1 VEGYGEELTS
11 GKRGESMKKIVLLI
25 FTAIIILFGVCVFL
39 VVFISTAH
47 NKIRVG
53 QNNHLQLL
61 NRINLRSEIVSTPK
75 FLNNSIYVQTTKE
88 IIAINES
95 NWTVLWRTRCP
106 GRITNSEFIIFND
119 EIYAPDD
126 EGNICQIN
134 LGNGFIDKI
143 YRMPL
148 SQNRIRGTVNGLLT
162 SNGELVVAYD
172 SLVLISWKTDNGIEN
187 WRLYPTDKTSIL
199 IDETAKGIVTGM
211 DDGIRILS
219 PNDGKITSD
228 HITNHPVTW
237 LSAINKNNIIFATTK
252 DGISTINFYN
262 TDTNTITKQTV
273 LSLDNIRCIT
283 EVNGDYFL
291 SGNELIKLDQNLQKL
306 YSNPQISNIGC
317 IDHYL
322 DYSFGMEN
330 SSSLVFFNQDTGGL
344 LSRHN
349 FLSNIL
355 QNTLLVL
362 DPLLVKDHL
371 IIPAGNKLW
380 VYEFIND

>member
-1 VEGYGEELTS
+1 
-11 GKRGESMKKIVLLI
+11 MKKIVLLI
-25 FTAIIILFGVCVFL
+25 FTAIIILFGICVFI
-39 VVFISTAH
+39 VVLISTTH
-47 NKIRVG
+47 NKIRVD

-61 NRINLRSEIVSTPK
+61 NRINLGAEIVSTPK
-75 FLNNSIYVQTTKE
+75 YINNTIYVQTTKE

-95 NWTVLWRTRCP
+95 NWTIIWRIRCP
-106 GRITNSEFIIFND
+106 GKITNSGFIFFDD

-134 LGNGFIDKI
+134 LRNGLLDKI
-143 YRMPL
+143 YRMPM
-148 SQNRIRGTVNGLLT
+148 SQNRISVTVNGLLE

-172 SLVLISWKTDNGIEN
+172 SLILISWNTDNEIEN
-187 WRLYPTDKTSIL
+187 WRFYPTDKTLIL
-199 IDETAKGIVTGM
+199 IDETSKGIVSGM
-211 DDGIRILS
+211 DDGIRIFS
-219 PNDGKITSD
+219 PNEKKIISD

-237 LSAINKNNIIFATTK
+237 LSAINEDNIIFATTK

-262 TDTNTITKQTV
+262 SDTNKITKQTI
-273 LSLDNIRCIT
+273 LSLDNISCIT
-283 EVNGDYFL
+283 EGNGDYFL
-291 SGNELIKLDQNLQKL
+291 SGNELIRLDQNLQKL
-306 YSNPQISNIGC
+306 YSNPKISNLGC

-330 SSSLVFFNQDTGGL
+330 SSSLVFFNQDTGEL

-362 DPLLVKDHL
+362 DPLLVNDHL

-380 VYEFIND
+380 VYDFIND

>member
-1 VEGYGEELTS
+1 V
-11 GKRGESMKKIVLLI
+11 KKIVLLV
-25 FTAIIILFGVCVFL
+25 FTAIIILFGICVFI
-39 VVFISTAH
+39 VVLKSTSH
-47 NKIRVG
+47 NKIRVD
-53 QNNHLQLL
+53 QNKHLQLL
-61 NRINLRSEIVSTPK
+61 NRINLGAEIVSTPK
-75 FLNNSIYVQTTKE
+75 YLDDFIYVQTTKE

-95 NWTVLWRTRCP
+95 NLKVIWKTRCP
-106 GRITNSEFIIFND
+106 GRITNIEFIIFDD

-134 LGNGFIDKI
+134 LRNGFVDKI

-148 SQNRIRGTVNGLLT
+148 SQNRIRGIVNGLLT

-172 SLVLISWKTDNGIEN
+172 SLILISWKTDNGIEN
-187 WRLYPTDKTSIL
+187 WRFFPTDKTSIL
-199 IDETAKGIVTGM
+199 IDDTAKGIVSGM
-211 DDGIRILS
+211 DDGIRIFS
-219 PNDGKITSD
+219 PNDGKSISD

-237 LSAINKNNIIFATTK
+237 LSATNENNIIFATTK

-273 LSLDNIRCIT
+273 LSLYNIRCIT

-291 SGNELIKLDQNLQKL
+291 SGNELIKLDQNLQKI
-306 YSNPQISNIGC
+306 YANPKISNLGC

-322 DYSFGMEN
+322 DYSLGMEN
-330 SSSLVFFNQDTGGL
+330 SSSLVFFNQDTGEL

-355 QNTLLVL
+355 QNTLLEL
-362 DPLLVKDHL
+362 DPLLVNDHI